1 MLMHVI
7 LGASGQVGSAVVK
20 ALLKSEQSV
29 TAVVR
34 NPAKT
39 NELRRNGVPIAQA
52 DLFDA
57 AALQE
62 AFRNVDTVFL
72 LTPEDPASQDVLHDA
87 KSIVQNYR
95 DAIQAS
101 GVKKLVALSSLGA
114 QHASGTGNLE
124 MSYMLEHAFQGLA
137 VQQIFIRA
145 PYYYSNW
152 MLYLS
157 AAQEQGI
164 LPTFFPADLKISMG
178 APADVAAFIARAITN
193 AIPEQKKLYEL
204 TGPAYSSADVAS
216 ALENI
221 LHHKVSA
228 QTIPADQWHNTLLQ
242 AGFSENAAANM
253 SKMTQAVI
261 AGITRPEQKESKRIQ
276 LPTTLETYFQ
286 SVLQEP
292 ALNK

>member
-1 MLMHVI
+1 MHVI
-7 LGASGQVGSAVVK
+7 LGASGQVGSMVVK
-20 ALLKSEQSV
+20 ALLKSGQPV

-34 NPAKT
+34 NPDKA
-39 NELRRNGVPIAQA
+39 NELKRNGVPIAQA

-62 AFRNVDTVFL
+62 AFRNADTVFL
-72 LTPEDPASQDVLHDA
+72 LTPEDPASQHVLDDA

-101 GVKKLVALSSLGA
+101 GIKKLVGLSSLGA

-152 MLYLS
+152 MPYIS
-157 AAQEQGI
+157 TVQEQGI
-164 LPTFFPADLKISMG
+164 LPTFFPTDLKIAMG
-178 APADVAAFIARAITN
+178 APADVAAFIARTITN

-204 TGPAYSSADVAS
+204 TGPAYSSADVA
-216 ALENI
+216 AILENI
-221 LHHKVSA
+221 LHHKVSS

-242 AGFSENAAANM
+242 AGFSENAAMNM
-253 SKMTQAVI
+253 VKMTQAVI
-261 AGITRPEQKESKRIQ
+261 AGITGPEQKESKRIE
-276 LPTTLETYFQ
+276 LPTSIETYFQ
-286 SVLQEP
+286 SVLHEP

>member
-1 MLMHVI
+1 MYVV

-20 ALLKSEQSV
+20 SLQKNGQPV

-34 NPAKT
+34 NPEKAD
-39 NELRRNGVPIAQA
+39 ELKHNGVPILQA
-52 DLFDA
+52 DLFDTP
-57 AALQE
+57 ALQK
-62 AFRNVDTVFL
+62 AFEHADTVFL
-72 LTPEDPASQDVLHDA
+72 LTPEDPASQDVLADA
-87 KSIVQNYR
+87 KTIVENYR
-95 DAIQAS
+95 EAIHAC

-114 QHASGTGNLE
+114 QHALGTGNLE
-124 MSYMLEHAFQGLA
+124 MSYMLEHAFQGLP

-152 MLYLS
+152 MPYITTV
-157 AAQEQGI
+157 QEQGI

-178 APADVAAFIARAITN
+178 APADVAAFIARTLMN

-216 ALENI
+216 ILGNI
-221 LHHKVSA
+221 LHRTVEA
-228 QTIPADQWHNTLLQ
+228 QTIPPNQWHSTLLQ

-253 SKMTQAVI
+253 VNMTQAVI
-261 AGITRPEQKESKRIQ
+261 DGITGPEQKESKRIE
-276 LPTTLETYFQ
+276 LTTPLEIYFQ
-286 SVLQEP
+286 SVLQES